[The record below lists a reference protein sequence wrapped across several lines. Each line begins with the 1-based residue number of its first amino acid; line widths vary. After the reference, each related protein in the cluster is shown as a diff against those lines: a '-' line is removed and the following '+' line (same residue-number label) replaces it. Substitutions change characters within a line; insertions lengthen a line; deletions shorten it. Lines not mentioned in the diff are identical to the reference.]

1 MQMKSLKF
9 PLIAAL
15 LFLGAAANCEENIL
29 VFRNVPY
36 PIAIPADPGTPVGAV
51 LYETPFSEPPLK
63 DYDTVLIQGEMPDP
77 NIQLQVR
84 VKNGSAFKIFEKA
97 VIHRFPNGRFWAKYD
112 LGALTREP
120 LGITVINSGVTAS
133 HIFTLY
139 EAEAFRATAHKELSS
154 TGTAAGYE
162 PDPGFYLPKEMP
174 FTVVR
179 RAEWKALPPTEP
191 YTQHAPAMFTL
202 HHTQGNSPKSYAE
215 AVQEMQ
221 FIQDYHQNGRGWI
234 DIGYHFLVSPQ
245 GDIFEGR
252 PINVVGAHV
261 KNRNTTNVGISI
273 MGNYHPPVN
282 QQPARETLHTFT
294 EMGKYLK
301 ATYDISVSSFYA
313 HREIGPTACPGDVL
327 YALMPQFKDLIFKP
341 AAEAVPGPAVRP
353 DGLAP
358 LLSYTPAEAFPA
370 FRQLLEYNK

>member
-1 MQMKSLKF
+1 MKSLKF
-9 PLIAAL
+9 PLLTAFL
-15 LFLGAAANCEENIL
+15 LLSATANCEENTL
-29 VFRNVPY
+29 TFKDVPY
-36 PIAIPADPGTPVGAV
+36 PIVVPAVAETAAGAV

-63 DYDTVLIQGEMPDP
+63 NYDTVLIQGEMPDP

-84 VKNGSAFKIFEKA
+84 VKNGAAFKIYEKA
-97 VIHRFPNGRFWAKYD
+97 LIHRFPNGRFWAKYN
-112 LGALTREP
+112 LGSLTREP
-120 LGITVINSGVTAS
+120 LRVTVINSGVAAS
-133 HIFTLY
+133 HTFTLY
-139 EAEAFRATAHKELSS
+139 GVEAFRAAVLKEAPS

-179 RAEWKALPPTEP
+179 RADWKALPPTQP

-234 DIGYHFLVSPQ
+234 DIGYHFLISPQ

-252 PINVVGAHV
+252 PINVLGAHV

-282 QQPARETLHTFT
+282 QQPAKETLYTFT

-301 ATYDISVSSFYA
+301 TTYDISVSSFYA
-313 HREIGPTACPGDVL
+313 HREIGPSDCPGDVL
-327 YALMPQFKDLIFKP
+327 YSLMPQLKDLIFKP
-341 AAEAVPGPAVRP
+341 AADAIPGPVVRP
-353 DGLAP
+353 GDTIP
-358 LLSYTPAEAFPA
+358 LLSDTPEETFPA